1 MVSTVPPTEATSTI
15 ASVNCTGS
23 HAWAR
28 SRARRR
34 DGRVLSLVV
43 AAAVLSACRNP
54 PAVPA
59 AEAAAPTFS
68 KDIAPIVN
76 QRCAP
81 CHHPGGSGPFALLD
95 YESVRKRGQLVR
107 TAVQKRFMPPWLP
120 EPGDVALAGDRHL
133 TDRQIAVFERWVD
146 AGMPEGNRADLPPPP
161 LFGDSWQLGEP
172 DLVVRLP
179 RPYTLAASGSDV
191 WRNFVVP
198 IPVKNSRFVKTIEVR
213 PGSARF
219 VHHAI
224 MAIDETGSSRRR
236 DALDADVGFDGMDMG
251 DAHMPDGSILGW
263 TPGMLPFPGMD
274 DVRWQLDPGTDM
286 VLQLHMVPSGKSETI
301 DPVIGFYFARAV
313 DPGSATYALQLD
325 ADDQLDIPAEAGDF
339 SVTDAIVLP
348 AEVELLAAYPH
359 AHFLGKRVELSATL
373 PDGGRRS
380 LLRIERW
387 DFKWQDVYRFAS
399 PVALPRGT
407 SVTLRWTYDNTSSNP
422 RQVNHPVRRVTAGN
436 RSSDEMAHLLLQ
448 MRLKTIEDRDRV
460 KEAHYAHLVQKNPR
474 NAKFLWAL
482 GGVLKDRGRLAE
494 AADYYRQA
502 LAVRPDYV
510 SARINLGAVLMGQNR
525 GADAIEQF
533 RAALR
538 LDPDNAGAHY
548 NLAFALSATGRL
560 DDAIRSYRE
569 AIRCRAEFAQA
580 HNNVGQL
587 LAATGRLDEA
597 LVHLREAA
605 RLLPDSA
612 NVHQNLGLALRS
624 HGDHEEAARELARA
638 NELGARR

>member
-1 MVSTVPPTEATSTI
+1 VKCTEPR
-15 ASVNCTGS
+15 
-23 HAWAR
+23 AWAR
-28 SRARRR
+28 SRAI
-34 DGRVLSLVV
+34 RVAGAHIALVV
-43 AAAVLSACRNP
+43 AASALAACHNTP
-54 PAVPA
+54 GGSGSPAG
-59 AEAAAPTFS
+59 AAPTYS
-68 KDIAPIVN
+68 KDIAPIVA

-81 CHHPGGSGPFALLD
+81 CHHAGGSAPFALVD
-95 YESVRKRGQLVR
+95 YESIRTRGRLVR
-107 TAVQKRFMPPWLP
+107 SAVQKRFMPPWLP

-133 TDRQIAVFERWVD
+133 TDPEIAAFERWID
-146 AGMPEGNRADLPPPP
+146 AGMPEGNRADLPAAPEFP
-161 LFGDSWQLGEP
+161 DAWQLGEP
-172 DLVVRLP
+172 DLVVQLP
-179 RPYTLAASGSDV
+179 RPYTLPASGADV

-198 IPVKNSRFVKTIEVR
+198 IPVTNSRFVKTIEVR

-236 DALDADVGFDGMDMG
+236 DALDAEVGFDGMDMG

-263 TPGMLPFPGMD
+263 TPGMLPFPGIE

-286 VLQLHMVPSGKSETI
+286 VLQLHMVPSGKAETI
-301 DPVIGFYFARAV
+301 DPVIGFHFARAV

-325 ADDQLDIPAEAGDF
+325 ADDQLDIPAEASDF
-339 SVTDAIVLP
+339 NVTDTIVLP
-348 AEVELLAAYPH
+348 VDVELLAAYPH

-380 LLRIERW
+380 LVRIERW
-387 DFKWQDVYRFAS
+387 DFKWQDVYRFAN
-399 PVALPRGT
+399 PVVLPRGT
-407 SVTLRWTYDNTSSNP
+407 SVTLRWTFDNSSSNP
-422 RQVNHPVRRVTAGN
+422 RQVNHPVKRVTAGN

-448 MRLKTIEDRDRV
+448 MRLKTFVDRDLL
-460 KEAHYAHLVQKNPR
+460 KETHYAHLVQKNPR

-502 LAVRPDYV
+502 LAVQPDYV
-510 SARINLGAVLMGQNR
+510 SARINLGAVLMGLNR
-525 GADAIEQF
+525 SADAIDQF
-533 RAALR
+533 RAAVR

-548 NLAFALSATGRL
+548 NLAIALTTAGRL
-560 DDAIRSYRE
+560 DE
-569 AIRCRAEFAQA
+569 AIREYRQAIRGRPQFAHA

-587 LAATGRLDEA
+587 LAATGHLDEA

-605 RLLPDSA
+605 RLLPESA

-624 HGDHEEAARELARA
+624 HGDLPEAARELQRA
-638 NELGARR
+638 EQLGEGRR